1 MKLETKMA
9 APEGAG
15 DDVRVLAREIAAS
28 FEALKAAND
37 ARLEEIEKRGA
48 ADPILEE
55 KLSRIERALSR
66 QQSAV
71 ERLALEQARPALG
84 EDPRH
89 SHSKGVDPEHK
100 SAWGAYLRKGDD
112 SGLARLD
119 LKALTQG
126 TESQGGYVAPP
137 ELDRL
142 IEARLM
148 QSSPMRQIATV
159 RQTSAQVF
167 RKPVSLGAAS
177 AWAAETGARTETTA
191 PTLDL
196 LEFPAAELYAMP
208 AATQTLLDD
217 AYADVDEWLADE
229 VETSFSAQESAAFVT
244 GNGTNKPKGFLNY
257 SIVADGSH
265 AWGDIGYVASG
276 ADGAFASS
284 NPSDKL
290 IDLVFALPS
299 QFRANARFVMNRR
312 TLATVRKLKDAD
324 GAYLWRPGAAGEGAS
339 LMGYPVTEIEDM
351 PDIAS
356 NAHAIAFGD
365 FRKGYLIV
373 DRQGARVLRDPYSA
387 KPYVLFY
394 TTKRVGGG
402 VQNFDAIKVMKFA
415 VS

>member
-1 MKLETKMA
+1 MTLETKMTPLA
-9 APEGAG
+9 NA
-15 DDVRVLAREIAAS
+15 DARELTREMMAA
-28 FEALKAAND
+28 FEALKVAND
-37 ARLEEIEKRGA
+37 ARLDEIERRGA
-48 ADPILEE
+48 ADPLIDARLA
-55 KLSRIERALSR
+55 KIDRALE
-66 QQSAV
+66 QQKSALD
-71 ERLALEQARPALG
+71 RLALDQARPAIG
-84 EDPRH
+84 DDPRR
-89 SHSKGVDPEHK
+89 GDPEHK

-126 TESQGGYVAPP
+126 TDSQGGYVAPP

-148 QSSPMRQIATV
+148 ISSPMRQIASV
-159 RQTSAQVF
+159 RQTSANVF

-177 AWAAETGARTETTA
+177 AWAAETGARAETTA

-229 VETSFSAQESAAFVT
+229 VDASFAAQESTAFVT
-244 GNGTNKPKGFLNY
+244 GNGTNKPKGFLDY
-257 SIVADGSH
+257 TMIADASH
-265 AWGDIGYVASG
+265 AWDKIGFILSG

-284 NPSDKL
+284 DPADKL
-290 IDLVFALPS
+290 IDLVYSLKS
-299 QFRANARFVMNRR
+299 QFRPNARFVMNRR
-312 TLATVRKLKDAD
+312 TVSAVRKLKDGD
-324 GAYLWRPGAAGEGAS
+324 DNYLFRPGGAGEAATV
-339 LMGYPVTEIEDM
+339 LGYPVTEIEDM
-351 PDIAS
+351 PDIATG
-356 NAHAIAFGD
+356 AYAIAFGD
-365 FRKGYLIV
+365 FRRGYLIV

-402 VQNFDAIKVMKFA
+402 VQNFDAIKVMKFSA
-415 VS
+415 S

>member
-1 MKLETKMA
+1 MKIETKMS
-9 APEGAG
+9 APGGAG
-15 DDVRVLAREIAAS
+15 ADDVRAAMREINVA
-28 FEALKAAND
+28 FEALKEAND
-37 ARLEEIEKRGA
+37 ARLDEIERRGT
-48 ADPILEE
+48 ADPVLDE
-55 KLSRIERALSR
+55 KLAKIERTLDR

-71 ERLALEQARPALG
+71 DRLALEQARPALG
-84 EDPRH
+84 EDPR
-89 SHSKGVDPEHK
+89 KGDPEHK

-148 QSSPMRQIATV
+148 QASPMRQIATV
-159 RQTSAQVF
+159 RQTSSTVF

-217 AYADVDEWLADE
+217 AYADIDEWLADE
-229 VETSFSAQESAAFVT
+229 VETSFASQESAAFVS
-244 GNGTNKPKGFLNY
+244 GNGTNKPKGFLAY
-257 SIVADGSH
+257 SIVADASH
-265 AWGDIGYVASG
+265 AWGDIGYVPSG
-276 ADGAFASS
+276 GDGAFAAS

-299 QFRANARFVMNRR
+299 QFRASARFVMNRR
-312 TLATVRKLKDAD
+312 TLAAVRKLKDTD
-324 GAYLWRPGAAGEGAS
+324 GAYIWRPGAAGEGAS

-356 NAHAIAFGD
+356 NAYAIAFGD

-415 VS
+415 AG

>member
-1 MKLETKMA
+1 MTIETKMNPPA
-9 APEGAG
+9 GGGA
-15 DDVRVLAREIAAS
+15 DARALTAEMMGA

-37 ARLEEIEKRGA
+37 ARLDEIERRGA
-48 ADPILEE
+48 ADPVLDA
-55 KLSRIERALSR
+55 KLAKIERSLDQQRSAL
-66 QQSAV
+66 
-71 ERLALEQARPALG
+71 ERLALEQARPAIG
-84 EDPRH
+84 EDRRQ
-89 SHSKGVDPEHK
+89 GDPEHK

-126 TESQGGYVAPP
+126 TENQGGYVAPP

-148 QSSPMRQIATV
+148 AASPMRQIASV
-159 RQTSAQVF
+159 RQTSAMVF
-167 RKPVSLGAAS
+167 RKPVSLGATS
-177 AWAAETGARTETTA
+177 AWAAETGARAETTA

-196 LEFPAAELYAMP
+196 LQFPAAELYAMP

-229 VETSFSAQESAAFVT
+229 VEASFAAQESAAFVS
-244 GNGTNKPKGFLNY
+244 GNGTNKPKGFLAY
-257 SIVADGSH
+257 DMIAEASH
-265 AWGDIGYVASG
+265 AWSKIGFVLSG

-284 NPSDKL
+284 DPVDRL
-290 IDLVFALPS
+290 IDLVYALKS

-312 TLATVRKLKDAD
+312 TVAAVRKLKDGD
-324 GAYLWRPGAAGEGAS
+324 DNYLWRPGGAGEAAS
-339 LMGYPVTEIEDM
+339 LLGYPVTEIEDM
-351 PDIAS
+351 PDVATGAFS
-356 NAHAIAFGD
+356 IAFGD
-365 FRKGYLIV
+365 FRRGYLIV
-373 DRQGARVLRDPYSA
+373 DRQGARVLRDPYSS

-415 VS
+415 AS